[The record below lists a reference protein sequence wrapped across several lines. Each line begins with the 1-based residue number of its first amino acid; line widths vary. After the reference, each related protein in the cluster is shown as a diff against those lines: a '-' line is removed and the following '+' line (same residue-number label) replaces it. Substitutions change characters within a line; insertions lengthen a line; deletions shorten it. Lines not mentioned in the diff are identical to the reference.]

1 MSWWQRGVIYHVYP
15 RSFADADSDGVGDL
29 RGIAERLDHLV
40 WLGVD
45 AVWLSP
51 IYRSPMKDF
60 GYDITD
66 HTAIDPQF
74 GTLEDFDALV
84 AAAHDRGLRVLL
96 DFVPNHTSD
105 EHPWFAQS
113 RDFYLWR
120 DPAPDGGPPNNW
132 LSVFGGPAWT
142 FDADRGQY
150 YSHAYL
156 REQPDL
162 DWRNP
167 AVREAMLDVLR
178 FWLDRGVD
186 GFRVDALRQV
196 HKDPEFGDNPP
207 NPEFHDGLP
216 EYDSL
221 LPVRS
226 ADHDDL
232 APAAAMADVI
242 AERGGVMV
250 GEIYLPFERL
260 VRYYGAGVHMPSN
273 MHLIST
279 PWEPRALADL
289 VERYEAALPDG
300 AWPNWVL
307 GNHDRSRLATRLGAA
322 QARVAAV
329 LLCTLRGTPTLYYG
343 DELGMPDVP
352 IPPERVQDPYEHNSP
367 GLGVGRD
374 PARTPMPWS
383 AAPNGGFCPPEAEPW
398 LPLGDVATINVEAE
412 REDPRSMLNLYRRLL
427 ALRRASAALTTGGY
441 RTLMAGDASFAYL
454 RDDVLVALNLS
465 EQPQAVALG
474 SLAGRIALSSQLDG
488 REDDVGG
495 ELRLRPAEAVVVA
508 LSADSRP
515 G

>member
-1 MSWWQRGVIYHVYP
+1 MGWWRRGVIYQVYP
-15 RSFADADSDGVGDL
+15 RSFADADGDGVGDL
-29 RGIAERLDHLV
+29 RGIAGRLDHLA

-45 AVWLSP
+45 GIWLSP

-60 GYDITD
+60 GYDISD

-74 GTLEDFDALV
+74 GTLEDFDLLV

-105 EHPWFAQS
+105 EHPWFTQS
-113 RDFYLWR
+113 PDWYIWR
-120 DPAPDGGPPNNW
+120 DPGPDGGPPNNW

-142 FDADRGQY
+142 FDPERGQY

-167 AVREAMLDVLR
+167 AVRDAMLGVLR

-196 HKDPEFGDNPP
+196 HKDPDLRDNPP
-207 NPEFHDGLP
+207 NPEFHPGLP

-232 APAAAMADVI
+232 APAAAMAETI

-250 GEIYLPFERL
+250 GEIYLPVERL
-260 VRYYGAGVHMPSN
+260 VRYYGAGVQMPSN

-279 PWEPRALADL
+279 RWEPAALAAL
-289 VERYEAALPDG
+289 VEEYEAVMPEG

-307 GNHDRSRLATRLGAA
+307 GNHDRSRIASRLGPA
-322 QARVAAV
+322 QARVAAM
-329 LLCTLRGTPTLYYG
+329 LLLTLRGTPTLYYG
-343 DELGMPDVP
+343 DELGMADVP
-352 IPPERVQDPYEHNSP
+352 IPPERVQDPYERNSP

-374 PARTPMPWS
+374 PERTPMPWS
-383 AAPNGGFCPPEAEPW
+383 DAPNAGFCPPDAEPW
-398 LPLGDVATINVEAE
+398 LPLGAVPSVEAQ
-412 REDPRSMLNLYRRLL
+412 RRDPRSMLSLYRALL
-427 ALRRASAALTTGGY
+427 ALRRESPALAGGAY
-441 RTLMAGDASFAYL
+441 RTLLAGEAVFAYL

-465 EQPQAVALG
+465 GEPQSVPLG
-474 SLAGRIALSSQLDG
+474 ELAGRVRLSTYLDG
-488 REDDVGG
+488 REDDVRG
-495 ELRLRPAEAVVVA
+495 ELRLRADEGVVVCLCNA
-508 LSADSRP
+508 
-515 G
+515 

>member
-15 RSFADADSDGVGDL
+15 RSFADADGDGVGDL
-29 RGIAERLDHLV
+29 RGIAQRLDHLV

-66 HTAIDPQF
+66 HTAIDPRF
-74 GTLEDFDALV
+74 GSLADFDALV

-105 EHPWFAQS
+105 EHPWFADS
-113 RDFYLWR
+113 REYYLWR

-132 LSVFGGPAWT
+132 LSVFGGPAWA
-142 FDADRGQY
+142 FDAERGQY

-167 AVREAMLDVLR
+167 AVRDAMLGVLR

-196 HKDPEFGDNPP
+196 HKDPELTDNPP
-207 NPEFHDGLP
+207 NPEFHAGLP

-221 LPVRS
+221 LPVHS

-232 APAAAMADVI
+232 APAAAIAEVI

-250 GEIYLPFERL
+250 GELYLPFERL
-260 VRYYGAGVHMPSN
+260 VRYYGAGVQMPSN
-273 MHLIST
+273 MHLIT
-279 PWEPRALADL
+279 APWEPRALAEL
-289 VERYEAALPDG
+289 VERYEAALPEG

-307 GNHDRSRLATRLGAA
+307 GNHDRSRLATRLGPA

-352 IPPERVQDPYEHNSP
+352 IPPERVQDPYERNAP

-383 AAPNGGFCPPEAEPW
+383 AAPTAASARRRLSRGCRS
-398 LPLGDVATINVEAE
+398 ATS
-412 REDPRSMLNLYRRLL
+412 PRSTSRPSERT
-427 ALRRASAALTTGGY
+427 RGRCCTSTGGCWRCAAGRPRSRAAATAPSSPTTRPSPTCA
-441 RTLMAGDASFAYL
+441 RT
-454 RDDVLVALNLS
+454 RLVALNLS
-465 EQPQAVALG
+465 ERAQAVPLG
-474 SLAGRIALSSQLDG
+474 PLAGRMELSSHLDD
-488 REDDVGG
+488 REDDVEG

-508 LSADSRP
+508 LSERS